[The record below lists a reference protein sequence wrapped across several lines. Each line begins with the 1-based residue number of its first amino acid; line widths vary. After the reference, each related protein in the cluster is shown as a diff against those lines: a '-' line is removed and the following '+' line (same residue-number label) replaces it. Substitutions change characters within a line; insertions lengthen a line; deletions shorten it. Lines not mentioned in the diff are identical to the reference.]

1 MDIYSWF
8 EDTGHSAFINA
19 SLAFCAFFAS
29 VVAVGVSYVIQ
40 GRLKKIEEQRERDRL
55 YDRRKARL
63 KAVGIKEFTP
73 GGGCPVFFQV
83 ENISEFAGARTIK
96 IKLNANEYPN
106 MSLQEQRQ
114 CIGPK
119 SSVRILL
126 PTEKYADDIVFN
138 IIIEWEDDSGEPG
151 HYESTI
157 SFL

>member
-1 MDIYSWF
+1 MGIYSWF

-19 SLAFCAFFAS
+19 LLASLALCVS
-29 VVAVGVSYVIQ
+29 VAAIIIIRRRS
-40 GRLKKIEEQRERDRL
+40 KKIEEQRERDRL

-83 ENISEFAGARTIK
+83 ENISEFADARAIK

-106 MSLQEQRQ
+106 MSLQRQRE

-119 SSVRILL
+119 SSARFLL
-126 PTEKYADDIVFN
+126 SEKYADDIVFN
-138 IIIEWEDDSGEPG
+138 IIIEWEDDSGEPV
-151 HYESTI
+151 HYKSTI